1 MTPFR
6 KVHGAGNDF
15 ILLADPHETRDWGNL
30 AASLCHRRMGVGGD
44 GVVVS
49 ERISAGTYTVTCYN
63 SDGSV
68 ASMCGNALRC
78 VARCAAEDHGDTRMT
93 LLMGSASHEAVVD
106 GSQIGVSVTV
116 GAVTQRVLA
125 LRWGSQRLEFAAVN
139 SGTEHVVAFARSL
152 QQSDVVGLGRHVCHH
167 AALAPAGAN
176 VNLAQVVDRCTL
188 KIRTYERGV
197 EAETL
202 SCGSGAVAAVA
213 VAREVRAVTNGPVT
227 VRNEAGT
234 PLRVGRPGDPHD
246 SAVWLTGPAEVV
258 YWGEMA

>member
-78 VARCAAEDHGDTRMT
+78 VARCAAEDRLYISRSPVEQMSITAVTRA
-93 LLMGSASHEAVVD
+93 LAGLGVPAVVLD
-106 GSQIGVSVTV
+106 PCERSF
-116 GAVTQRVLA
+116 L
-125 LRWGSQRLEFAAVN
+125 
-139 SGTEHVVAFARSL
+139 RSL
-152 QQSDVVGLGRHVCHH
+152 LDFEVIVPALHGPYGDALGGLFLGVHSCPCCS
-167 AALAPAGAN
+167 L
-176 VNLAQVVDRCTL
+176 TL
-188 KIRTYERGV
+188 DPGK
-197 EAETL
+197 
-202 SCGSGAVAAVA
+202 SS
-213 VAREVRAVTNGPVT
+213 PV
-227 VRNEAGT
+227 
-234 PLRVGRPGDPHD
+234 RVGVAGQRARGSRCQGGAARD
-246 SAVWLTGPAEVV
+246 
-258 YWGEMA
+258 